1 MLTVKNVLGEDF
13 DLCCKRLCSNI
24 REQDYIPDIIIGVL
38 TGGGYVGRK
47 VFKEFEAFNQPIFY
61 KEIKLQ
67 RKSTKAKSD
76 SKVRKIF
83 KILPYSVL
91 NIMRILE
98 MELLELKAKSRCGT
112 IDLDEETIALLKH
125 GGMKVLLVD
134 DAIDTGMT
142 LKIVKNFLVNQF
154 NETNDI
160 KIAVVTSTNRHP
172 VMEADFFLYNRVL
185 IRFPWASDVKES
197 CNY

>member
-1 MLTVKNVLGEDF
+1 
-13 DLCCKRLCSNI
+13 LCSNI

-98 MELLELKAKSRCGT
+98 MELLELKAKFVKPSRCGT